1 MLSET
6 VNIKSLYHIMKMNVQ
21 NALLHNKA
29 KPIVASAACDT
40 FGTNPKSTTPFRA
53 ILCLA
58 KF

>member
-1 MLSET
+1 
-6 VNIKSLYHIMKMNVQ
+6 MKMNVQ